1 MCMIP
6 EQCAE
11 CLDEISKKSEKVL
24 EGIEHQ
30 FKHKLAAFDD
40 KSTMHFAEQA
50 IKYDKFE
57 NKVIDMIKYFMLGI
71 SAIILICASIVGAT
85 YLKVESKMDKKDAIT
100 KNEARA
106 LRELGDDYYRK
117 IFVIK
122 EYITADTSAY
132 YYFKKNAYGDY
143 SILRG
148 LEINKN

>member
-1 MCMIP
+1 MIP
-6 EQCAE
+6 EKCAE
-11 CLDEISKKSEKVL
+11 CLDEISKKSEQVL
-24 EGIEHQ
+24 DGIQDQ
-30 FKHKLAAFDD
+30 FRHKLAAFDD
-40 KSTMHFAEQA
+40 KSTIHFAEQA

-71 SAIILICASIVGAT
+71 SAIILICATIVGIT
-85 YLKVESKMDKKDAIT
+85 WQESESKIDKKDAVT

-117 IFVIK
+117 IFVVK

-148 LEINKN
+148 SEINKN